1 MVNSACEKTFSVA
14 PMMEWTDRHCRFF
27 HRILSR
33 RAILYT
39 EMVTSAA
46 VIHGDRERLLGFSP
60 EEHPVVCQIGG
71 SDPAE
76 MAEAARIVAER
87 GYDAININIGCPS
100 DRVQKGRFGAILMKE
115 PRTVAACASAMI
127 DAVDIPVTVKCRVGV
142 DEMDEDAD
150 LDRFVDIVA
159 DAGVRTFVVHARK
172 AWLQGLSPK
181 ENREKPPLNRERVY
195 RLKERRP
202 ELEIIINGELDDIDI
217 LRAQLEHVD
226 GVMTGRA
233 AYYTPWLLAQVDEGL
248 FDEPA
253 PVTSPMEAVER
264 FIPYVERG
272 LERGV
277 PLNAMTKHTLGIFHG
292 LPGAR
297 LYRRHLSENA
307 TRPGAGVEVLR
318 QALNLVREQIA
329 RRTAAAE

>member
-1 MVNSACEKTFSVA
+1 MVNSAFEKTFSVA

-39 EMVTSAA
+39 EMVTSGA
-46 VIHGDRERLLGFSP
+46 VIHGDRERLLGFSS

-87 GYDAININIGCPS
+87 GYDAININVGCPS

-115 PRTVAACASAMI
+115 PRTVAACASAMM

-150 LDRFVDIVA
+150 LARFIDIVA
-159 DAGVRTFVVHARK
+159 DAGVNTFVVHARK

-181 ENREKPPLNRERVY
+181 ENREKPPLNRERVH

-202 ELEIIINGELDDIDI
+202 DLEIVINGELDDIDI
-217 LRAQLEHVD
+217 MRAQLERVD

-248 FDEPA
+248 FGEPA
-253 PVTSPMEAVER
+253 PVASPMEAVER
-264 FIPYVERG
+264 FIPYVEEG

-307 TRPGAGVEVLR
+307 TRPGAGVEILR
-318 QALNLVREQIA
+318 QALNLVREQLA
-329 RRTAAAE
+329 RRAAAE

>member
-1 MVNSACEKTFSVA
+1 MVNSAFEKTFSVA

-27 HRILSR
+27 HRILSH

-76 MAEAARIVAER
+76 MAESARIVAEW
-87 GYDAININIGCPS
+87 GYDAININVGCPS

-115 PRTVAACASAMI
+115 PRTVAACASAMM

-142 DEMDEDAD
+142 DDMDTDAD
-150 LDRFVDIVA
+150 LDHFMDIVA
-159 DAGVRTFVVHARK
+159 DAGVRTFIVHARK

-202 ELEIIINGELDDIDI
+202 DLEIIINGELDSIDL
-217 LRAQLEHVD
+217 LRVQMKRVD
-226 GVMTGRA
+226 GAMTGRA

-248 FDEPA
+248 FGAPA
-253 PVTSPMEAVER
+253 TVTSPLEAVER
-264 FIPYVERG
+264 FIPYVEEG
-272 LERGV
+272 LARGV

-318 QALNLVREQIA
+318 EALELVREQLA
-329 RRTAAAE
+329 RRAAAE

>member
-1 MVNSACEKTFSVA
+1 MVNSAFEKTFSVA

-27 HRILSR
+27 HRILSH

-76 MAEAARIVAER
+76 MAESARIVAEW
-87 GYDAININIGCPS
+87 GYDAININVGCPS

-115 PRTVAACASAMI
+115 PRTVAACASAMM

-142 DEMDEDAD
+142 DDMDTDAD
-150 LDRFVDIVA
+150 LDHFMDIVA
-159 DAGVRTFVVHARK
+159 DAGVRTFIVHARK

-195 RLKERRP
+195 CLKERRP
-202 ELEIIINGELDDIDI
+202 DLEIIINGELDSIDL
-217 LRAQLEHVD
+217 LRVQMKRVD
-226 GVMTGRA
+226 GAMTGRA

-248 FDEPA
+248 FGAPA
-253 PVTSPMEAVER
+253 TVTSPLEAVER
-264 FIPYVERG
+264 FIPYVEEG
-272 LERGV
+272 LARGV

-318 QALNLVREQIA
+318 EALELVREQLA
-329 RRTAAAE
+329 RRAAAE

>member
-1 MVNSACEKTFSVA
+1 MVNTACEKTFSVA

-60 EEHPVVCQIGG
+60 EEHPVICQIGG

-76 MAEAARIVAER
+76 MAEAARIVAEC
-87 GYDAININIGCPS
+87 GYDAVNINVGCPS

-115 PRTVAACASAMI
+115 PRTVAACASAML

-150 LDRFVDIVA
+150 LDRFIDIVA
-159 DAGVRTFVVHARK
+159 DAGVRTFVIHARK
-172 AWLQGLSPK
+172 AWLKGLSPK

-202 ELEIIINGELDDIDI
+202 DLEIIINGELDGIDV
-217 LRAQLEHVD
+217 LRAQLERVD
-226 GVMTGRA
+226 GVMTGRGA
-233 AYYTPWLLAQVDEGL
+233 SCAGGRGPLRRAGTGRLA
-248 FDEPA
+248 
-253 PVTSPMEAVER
+253 
-264 FIPYVERG
+264 RG
-272 LERGV
+272 GGG
-277 PLNAMTKHTLGIFHG
+277 AFHS
-292 LPGAR
+292 LC
-297 LYRRHLSENA
+297 
-307 TRPGAGVEVLR
+307 GAGVGTRRAPQCHDQTHAGHLPRAARCPSLSPSSLR
-318 QALNLVREQIA
+318 ERDEA
-329 RRTAAAE
+329 RGRRGSAPAGPGSGA

>member
-1 MVNSACEKTFSVA
+1 MVNTACEKTFSVA

-76 MAEAARIVAER
+76 MAEAARIMAEW
-87 GYDAININIGCPS
+87 GYDAVNINVGCPS

-115 PRTVAACASAMI
+115 PQTVAACASAML
-127 DAVDIPVTVKCRVGV
+127 DAVDIPVSVKCRVGV

-150 LDRFVDIVA
+150 LDRFIDIVS

-202 ELEIIINGELDDIDI
+202 DLEIIINGELDGIDV
-217 LRAQLEHVD
+217 LRTQLERVD

-248 FDEPA
+248 FGEPA
-253 PVTSPMEAVER
+253 PVASPVEAVER

-307 TRPGAGVEVLR
+307 TKPGAGVEVLR
-318 QALNLVREQIA
+318 QALDLVREQLA
-329 RRTAAAE
+329 RRAAAE

>member
-1 MVNSACEKTFSVA
+1 MVNSAFEKTFSVA

-76 MAEAARIVAER
+76 MAESARIVAER
-87 GYDAININIGCPS
+87 GYDAININVGCPS

-115 PRTVAACASAMI
+115 PRTVAACASAMM

-142 DEMDEDAD
+142 DDMDTDAD
-150 LDRFVDIVA
+150 LDHFMDIVA
-159 DAGVRTFVVHARK
+159 DAGVRTFIVHARK

-202 ELEIIINGELDDIDI
+202 DLEIIINGELDSIDL
-217 LRAQLEHVD
+217 LRVQMKRVD
-226 GVMTGRA
+226 GAMTGRA

-248 FDEPA
+248 FGAPA
-253 PVTSPMEAVER
+253 TVTSPLEAVER
-264 FIPYVERG
+264 FIPYVEEG
-272 LERGV
+272 LARGV

-318 QALNLVREQIA
+318 EALELVREQLA
-329 RRTAAAE
+329 RRAAAE